1 MSEKLTDNEELIL
14 REQDVKLLRDLL
26 GYLAIHADGDCPQEY
41 KSKHLETA
49 LEEVYLYFAEVNK
62 ARRDA
67 Q

>member
-1 MSEKLTDNEELIL
+1 MSEKLIDNEELIL

-26 GYLAIHADGDCPQEY
+26 GYLVTQVDDDCPQEY
-41 KSKHLETA
+41 RSAHLKTA
-49 LEEVYLYFAEVNK
+49 IKEVYQYFAEVRK